1 MAASAFG
8 SIVNIEES
16 RIHDPPAVHRKDAL
30 TLHSSPTA
38 FELDQMNW
46 GTRFNGPKNEP
57 ATSRT
62 PNGAQT
68 SVNPNDLEMSRPPS
82 PEARAVVEVV
92 QSLTK
97 PPMNKW
103 RFTVA
108 CLMCFGCGLNDSAA
122 GALIPYM
129 ELDFSIS
136 YAIVSL
142 IFITNAIGFIS
153 AAPCTY
159 ALQARFGRAKVLVF
173 AEVLLIAGYIMVVS
187 NSLFPAVV
195 VGFLLTGFGMA
206 TILALNNTFCANLA
220 NATTTLGVFHGS
232 YGVGGILGPLMATE
246 LVSTGHRWSTFYFIP
261 LGLGVCNAFFA
272 YWAFRNYEHELASSL
287 LTELER
293 QASRQTAL
301 RQLAEDS
308 SKASKSPLKEALRN
322 RTTILG
328 ALFIFAYQGAE
339 VSISGWVISFLL
351 TYRNPAP
358 EARASIGYVTAGFW
372 AGITLGR
379 FLLSHSCYKIG
390 EKLSVFGLV
399 AGAASFQLLV
409 WLVPN
414 IVGEAVAVSIV
425 GLLLG
430 PIYPCATVIFS
441 KLIGRKMQMNSL
453 SFIAAMGS
461 SGGAVAPFMTG
472 LSAQKVGTWV
482 LHPICVGLFAVMVV
496 SWACLDRVGGKR
508 RE

>member
-1 MAASAFG
+1 MAAATFG
-8 SIVNIEES
+8 SIFNIEES
-16 RIHDPPAVHRKDAL
+16 RIQDPPAVLRKDDLAS
-30 TLHSSPTA
+30 HSSPTA
-38 FELDQMNW
+38 HELDRLNW
-46 GTRFNGPKNEP
+46 GNRYNGPPIEP
-57 ATSRT
+57 GTPGTPKGTQT
-62 PNGAQT
+62 PNT
-68 SVNPNDLEMSRPPS
+68 PNDIEMSRPPS
-82 PEARAVVEVV
+82 PGPYAVEIV
-92 QSLTK
+92 QSLTN

-129 ELDFSIS
+129 EVDYSIG

-142 IFITNAIGFIS
+142 IFVANAIGFIG
-153 AAPCTY
+153 AAPFTH
-159 ALQARFGRAKVLVF
+159 ALQTRVGRAKVLVL
-173 AEVLLIAGYIMVVS
+173 AEVSLTAGYIMVVC
-187 NSLFPAVV
+187 NSPFPVVV
-195 VGFLLTGFGMA
+195 VGFLFTGFGMA
-206 TILALNNTFCANLA
+206 TILALNNTFCVNLA

-232 YGVGGILGPLMATE
+232 YGVGGIVGPLMATA

-261 LGLGVCNAFFA
+261 LGLAGCNAIFA

-301 RQLAEDS
+301 RQLAEDNN
-308 SKASKSPLKEALRN
+308 KASKSTLKNALRN
-322 RTTILG
+322 KTTILG
-328 ALFIFAYQGAE
+328 ALFIFAYQGVE

-351 TYRNPAP
+351 SYRNPAP
-358 EARASIGYVTAGFW
+358 ESRASIGYVTAGFW

-379 FLLSHSCYKIG
+379 FLLSHPCQRIG
-390 EKLSVFGLV
+390 EKLSVFVLI
-399 AGAASFQLLV
+399 AGAAGFQLLV

-414 IVGEAVAVSIV
+414 IIGEAVAVSVV

-441 KLIGRKMQMNSL
+441 KLIGRKMQMSGL

-482 LHPICVGLFAVMVV
+482 LHPICVGLFAMMAV
-496 SWACLDRVGGKR
+496 SWGCLDRVGKR

>member
-8 SIVNIEES
+8 SILNIEES
-16 RIHDPPAVHRKDAL
+16 RIRDPPAVLRKDGL
-30 TLHSSPTA
+30 TLPSSPTA
-38 FELDQMNW
+38 YELDAMNW
-46 GTRFNGPKNEP
+46 GRRYNGPSAEP
-57 ATSRT
+57 VAPGTPKGTQTPIT
-62 PNGAQT
+62 PN
-68 SVNPNDLEMSRPPS
+68 NLEMSRPPT
-82 PEARAVVEVV
+82 PEAHAVVETV
-92 QSLTK
+92 QSLTN

-108 CLMCFGCGLNDSAA
+108 CVMCFGCGLNDSAA

-129 ELDFSIS
+129 ELDYSIG
-136 YAIVSL
+136 YAIVSFV
-142 IFITNAIGFIS
+142 FIANAIGFIG
-153 AAPCTY
+153 AAPFTH
-159 ALQARFGRAKVLVF
+159 ALQARFGRARVLVL
-173 AEVLLIAGYIMVVS
+173 AEVFLTAGYIMVVS
-187 NSLFPAVV
+187 NSTFPVAV

-232 YGVGGILGPLMATE
+232 YGVGGIVGPLMATG
-246 LVSTGHRWSTFYFIP
+246 LVSNGHRWSTFYFIP
-261 LGLGVCNAFFA
+261 LGLGVFNAFFA

-301 RQLAEDS
+301 RQLAEDN
-308 SKASKSPLKEALRN
+308 KASKSSLKKALRN
-322 RTTILG
+322 KTTILG

-379 FLLSHSCYKIG
+379 FLLSHSCHKIG

-399 AGAASFQLLV
+399 AGAAGFQLLV

-414 IVGEAVAVSIV
+414 IIGEAVAVSIV

-441 KLIGRKMQMNSL
+441 RLIGRNMQMSSL